1 MGGSVGGDSAQKKAL
16 PGPGPEFPRDDV
28 FHLQNKAE
36 IIVGEEAQG
45 TTVAALFPRGRK
57 DDSEFLL
64 ASSLT
69 RGNPLDFQGRA
80 ARQNANETKGLGP
93 RHPNYPHLLLVAGDF
108 PEPERAGFHME
119 PRLHL
124 GPDFK
129 TRGKAGTL
137 ADEVQGRGFFPY
149 QPDGGEVHHDDSPGA
164 VLQRHPRPEGGTIEQ
179 FDARIKTSTGAF
191 QAVDADGSIGN
202 KRKANLDIRTRDQ
215 DAQIQGPG
223 FKFQP
228 GRSDRLLSAS
238 SGEQQQKRRQQLP
251 MHPVD
256 ITIRAVPLPLPAL
269 LILFLTVSCQSIPVA
284 VHARVLAPDF
294 TNPVVAGESF
304 LAAVACDD
312 ARAEYLCFAE
322 SLKESHGATLDG
334 WVLARE
340 SLREDLGSSLKHAH
354 LLRPA
359 PGELHRTLI
368 WWEHEGKRHIGL
380 QMERQPFFDILHQ
393 GSQKAGS
400 FLSAP
405 PSYFLNIEE
414 DKLTL
419 GLRDSVLRGL
429 ISSDVDGLVLGTEWK
444 VAGFL
449 FP

>member
-1 MGGSVGGDSAQKKAL
+1 MSEGHTLKEPVNPRKTTMKIAAFPKCYIEAIAQHHTMTLFDWIDMAPALGAEGLELYDGFLQSA
-16 PGPGPEFPRDDV
+16 
-28 FHLQNKAE
+28 
-36 IIVGEEAQG
+36 
-45 TTVAALFPRGRK
+45 
-57 DDSEFLL
+57 
-64 ASSLT
+64 
-69 RGNPLDFQGRA
+69 
-80 ARQNANETKGLGP
+80 
-93 RHPNYPHLLLVAGDF
+93 
-108 PEPERAGFHME
+108 EPDYLR
-119 PRLHL
+119 
-124 GPDFK
+124 
-129 TRGKAGTL
+129 
-137 ADEVQGRGFFPY
+137 
-149 QPDGGEVHHDDSPGA
+149 EVHDKIHAAGC
-164 VLQRHPRPEGGTIEQ
+164 QM
-179 FDARIKTSTGAF
+179 
-191 QAVDADGSIGN
+191 
-202 KRKANLDIRTRDQ
+202 
-215 DAQIQGPG
+215 
-223 FKFQP
+223 
-228 GRSDRLLSAS
+228 
-238 SGEQQQKRRQQLP
+238 P
-251 MHPVD
+251 M
-256 ITIRAVPLPLPAL
+256 LCC
-269 LILFLTVSCQSIPVA
+269 S
-284 VHARVLAPDF
+284 PDF

-419 GLRDSVLRGL
+419 GLQDSVLRGL